1 MNIYITNIY
10 NLGGVA
16 TKSQNL
22 VTSVAKKLG
31 IEEIRVP
38 YLNYEPEERNELS
51 KRVDGILTGVKPG
64 DTIIYQSP
72 TWNDPNF
79 DIFFMNKLIGIGG
92 FGGLN
97 IIFFIHDVRSMMFPM
112 EQGDMST
119 YIQMFNIANSL
130 VVASENMAEYLKEQG
145 VTTPMIIQHLWDADK
160 EMVFQKMPEFKNQIN
175 FVGNDAK
182 FMISKNFP
190 INCDT
195 RLELYG
201 KKNDEM
207 VEAENINYHG
217 FLNEYDLLHE
227 LRKGGFGLIWSEDE
241 DTKEYMK
248 YCNSYKMST
257 YLRAG
262 IPLIVHKSISCMELI
277 EKEHLGIGVDSLE
290 EAVDIVN
297 AMTEEEYGGYIKVLD
312 EFKFKIENAC
322 FTKKALVDSIHK
334 SFLR

>member
-1 MNIYITNIY
+1 
-10 NLGGVA
+10 
-16 TKSQNL
+16 
-22 VTSVAKKLG
+22 
-31 IEEIRVP
+31 
-38 YLNYEPEERNELS
+38 
-51 KRVDGILTGVKPG
+51 
-64 DTIIYQSP
+64 
-72 TWNDPNF
+72 
-79 DIFFMNKLIGIGG
+79 
-92 FGGLN
+92 
-97 IIFFIHDVRSMMFPM
+97 
-112 EQGDMST
+112 
-119 YIQMFNIANSL
+119 
-130 VVASENMAEYLKEQG
+130 
-145 VTTPMIIQHLWDADK
+145 
-160 EMVFQKMPEFKNQIN
+160 
-175 FVGNDAK
+175 
-182 FMISKNFP
+182 
-190 INCDT
+190 
-195 RLELYG
+195 
-201 KKNDEM
+201 M

-290 EAVDIVN
+290 EAVDVVN
-297 AMTEEEYGGYIKVLD
+297 AMTEEEYGRYIKALD